1 MDSKHEQREHWS
13 SISMLPAGRLLRSGL
28 QQARRFREVLL
39 LAAVAGAIW
48 LLLAWPATGGP
59 QEMRFSPDADTYVE
73 ERSPDTSFGAEAELL
88 IDGSPRRETYLRF
101 TVTGI
106 QGPVQRATLRVYVT
120 DSTANGPI
128 AYAASNDWDEETLTW
143 SNRPAIKGSPLH
155 DHCTLKAGTWAEFD
169 VTALVTSDGT
179 YTIAL
184 IPNSDD
190 GLDVSSRE
198 GQHAPEL
205 VVVLAES
212 EEPTTPPVED
222 SEPPDTLIDSGPH
235 ALSSSTSASF
245 AFHATEEG
253 SSFHCRLD
261 GGAASPCTSPVE
273 YTGLSAGD
281 HTFEVQATD
290 ATGNVDPTPASF
302 TWTVDTSPPS
312 VPTGLTA
319 SAAGPTQVDLSW
331 SASSDDHGIAG
342 YQIYRD
348 DELLAT
354 VGDQTAYSDT
364 TVTGGSTYSYSVLA
378 WDLAGNLSSAST
390 PVTVTLPVATSP
402 PDTVID
408 SGPPAFT
415 DSQEASFSFHA
426 TEQDSSFQCRL
437 DGGAYSPCSSGQTYT
452 GLAEG
457 EHSFEVRAL
466 DADGNADPTPA
477 AHAWIVDRTPPSPP
491 ADLSA
496 VVAGPGQIDLTWT
509 AATDSSPIAGYD
521 LYRDGALLASL
532 GDVTSHSD
540 TSVSQGTTYTYE
552 VRARD
557 AAGNLSEPSA
567 SATVTMP
574 EPAPPPSSGDPV
586 VIVAAGDIACDP
598 QSDSWNDNAGT
609 DSACRHKYTSDVALA
624 QSPDYVLVLGD
635 TQYEDGALQEYRA
648 SYDPTWG
655 RLLDRT
661 YPAVG
666 NHEYRTGGAAGYF
679 AYFGDRATPLEP
691 GCRKDCKGYY
701 AWALDEHWVAIAVNS
716 NCDEVGGCRAGSPQY
731 QFVASVFEANA
742 GKHFLV
748 YMHHP
753 YWSTGKYH
761 NCCKGELGDLY
772 KLFERY
778 GVELTLSG
786 HDHNYQRFAP
796 QTASSVCSAGGIRH
810 FVVGNGGK
818 NLQDTDANKS
828 KEPCDEYLNET
839 SFGVLVLRLFPDRY
853 EWSFVSESGA
863 VLDQGTT
870 PVD

>member
-1 MDSKHEQREHWS
+1 MDSTQGRWHIWS
-13 SISMLPAGRLLRSGL
+13 RINELTAAWLVRNGL

-39 LAAVAGAIW
+39 LAALASAIW
-48 LLLAWPATGGP
+48 LLLAWPAATGGP
-59 QEMRFSPDADTYVE
+59 QELHFTADADTYVE
-73 ERSPDTSFGAEAELL
+73 ERSPDTSFGSEVELL
-88 IDGSPRRETYLRF
+88 TDGSPRRETYLRF

-106 QGPVQRATLRVYVT
+106 QGPVERAILRVYVT
-120 DSTANGPI
+120 DSTTNGPI
-128 AYAASNDWDEETLTW
+128 AYAAASNDWDERTLTW
-143 SNRPAIKGSPLH
+143 NNRPGVVGSLLH

-179 YTIAL
+179 YSIAL

-198 GQHAPEL
+198 GQYAPEL
-205 VVVLAES
+205 VVVVAAP
-212 EEPTTPPVED
+212 EEPSTQPVED
-222 SEPPDTLIDSGPH
+222 
-235 ALSSSTSASF
+235 
-245 AFHATEEG
+245 
-253 SSFHCRLD
+253 
-261 GGAASPCTSPVE
+261 
-273 YTGLSAGD
+273 
-281 HTFEVQATD
+281 
-290 ATGNVDPTPASF
+290 
-302 TWTVDTSPPS
+302 
-312 VPTGLTA
+312 
-319 SAAGPTQVDLSW
+319 TQ
-331 SASSDDHGIAG
+331 
-342 YQIYRD
+342 
-348 DELLAT
+348 
-354 VGDQTAYSDT
+354 
-364 TVTGGSTYSYSVLA
+364 
-378 WDLAGNLSSAST
+378 
-390 PVTVTLPVATSP
+390 P

-415 DSQEASFSFHA
+415 DSQEARFSFHA
-426 TEQDSSFQCRL
+426 TEPNSAFQCRL
-437 DGGAYSPCSSGQTYT
+437 DGDTYAPCSTGQTYT
-452 GLAEG
+452 GLVEG
-457 EHSFEVRAL
+457 EHTFEVQAL
-466 DADGNADPTPA
+466 DADGTADPTPA
-477 AHAWIVDRTPPSPP
+477 SYTWVVDRTPPSPP

-496 VVAGPGQIDLTWT
+496 VVAGPAQVDLTWT
-509 AATDSSPIAGYD
+509 AASDSSPIIGYD
-521 LYRDGALLASL
+521 LYRDGALLARL
-532 GDVTSHSD
+532 DNVTSYSD
-540 TSVSQGTTYTYE
+540 TTVAQGTTYAYE

-557 AAGNLSEPSA
+557 AAGNLSEPSVT
-567 SATVTMP
+567 ATVTTP
-574 EPAPPPSSGDPV
+574 PPAPPPSSSDPV

-598 QSDSWNDNAGT
+598 QSDSWNDNNGT
-609 DSACRHKYTSDVALA
+609 SSACRHKFTSDVALA

-691 GCRKDCKGYY
+691 NCRKDCKGYY

-716 NCDEVGGCRAGSPQY
+716 NCGEAGGCQAGSPQY
-731 QFVASVFEANA
+731 QFVASVLEANA

-761 NCCKGELGDLY
+761 NCCKGDLADLY
-772 KLFERY
+772 MLFERY

-810 FVVGNGGK
+810 FVVGSGGK
-818 NLQDTDANKS
+818 NLQDTDANKD

-853 EWSFVSESGA
+853 EWAFVSESGA
-863 VLDQGTT
+863 VLDQGSAL
-870 PVD
+870 VS